1 MLGPAEFLALALV
14 VVSLGVV
21 VFLVALAIRWALSGV
36 HDTPGTEQTVRDN
49 DDSAEEILNKRYAGG
64 ELTREEYLDIRSDI
78 TREQNA

>member
-1 MLGPAEFLALALV
+1 MFGVGPLEMLLAL
-14 VVSLGVV
+14 
-21 VFLVALAIRWALSGV
+21 FLLAALAFVAAVVIRWALSGV

-64 ELTREEYLDIRSDI
+64 ELTREEYLDIRSDT

>member
-1 MLGPAEFLALALV
+1 VFGVGPLEMLLAL
-14 VVSLGVV
+14 
-21 VFLVALAIRWALSGV
+21 FLLAALAFVAAVVIRWALSGV

>member
-1 MLGPAEFLALALV
+1 MLLAL
-14 VVSLGVV
+14 
-21 VFLVALAIRWALSGV
+21 FLLAALAFVAAVVIRWALSGV

>member
-1 MLGPAEFLALALV
+1 MFGVGPLEMLLAL
-14 VVSLGVV
+14 
-21 VFLVALAIRWALSGV
+21 FLLAALAFVAAVVIRWALSGV